1 MNPIVIPIATSDGD
15 RDNYWFPAPA
25 NGSAVTRT
33 DSGRIQIF
41 SDAVSVNG
49 QWNDF
54 GFLFEVIA
62 AQNTANQAIV
72 NAAHAEASAQTG
84 IGLAKHAQ
92 GDATKALQNAAHA
105 QSSAVLADKDANDA
119 WDHADDARNRAI
131 GAQGSADS
139 AQGTANSAQS
149 TANSAY
155 GQINNG
161 GGIAAR
167 LSTLEGIVGGMTKP

>member
-1 MNPIVIPIATSDGD
+1 MNPIVIPIATSDSD

-25 NGSAVTRT
+25 NGSACTRT

-41 SDAVSVNG
+41 SNAVNG
-49 QWNDF
+49 NEQWNDF

-92 GDATKALQNAAHA
+92 GDATQALKNAAHA
-105 QSSAVLADKDANDA
+105 QSSADLADKDANDA

-131 GAQGSADS
+131 SAQGSANS

-149 TANSAY
+149 TANSAS
-155 GQINNG
+155 GQINNS